1 MTRICRSIK
10 KARVWY
16 TLHTVGRNTMLVA
29 YKNGKDH
36 IFEEV
41 TAITFHSNGIM
52 KGIDIVLLCRDGS
65 TKTVMTGISEGTAG
79 KIKSAFLYGGA
90 VTVQLDKFQ

>member
-1 MTRICRSIK
+1 
-10 KARVWY
+10 
-16 TLHTVGRNTMLVA
+16 MLVA
-29 YKNGKDH
+29 YKHGKDH

-79 KIKSAFLYGGA
+79 KIRKTSKIRRKFP
-90 VTVQLDKFQ
+90 VTERKTYAGRKDS